1 MLLLC
6 KLPALFTFLVPYSLV
21 NFICNVE
28 LIIWKLHYHC
38 FGPTVVCNTKFSLT
52 MSLFSQDIDSVQVPR
67 LLFTTVEMLIIAS
80 LLIIITFRETVD
92 LVAGEI
98 LADIETLHT
107 RMHEVDQVAGHWVEL
122 LMDLATVI
130 DMEEGKAFMVET
142 IPMCALGREIGCV
155 LMHYVVI

>member
-1 MLLLC
+1 M
-6 KLPALFTFLVPYSLV
+6 P
-21 NFICNVE
+21 
-28 LIIWKLHYHC
+28 
-38 FGPTVVCNTKFSLT
+38 
-52 MSLFSQDIDSVQVPR
+52 LFSQDIDSVQVPR

-107 RMHEVDQVAGHWVEL
+107 HMLEVDQVAGHLVEL

-142 IPMCALGREIGCV
+142 IPMCAPGREIGCV

>member
-6 KLPALFTFLVPYSLV
+6 KLPALFTFLVPYTL
-21 NFICNVE
+21 
-28 LIIWKLHYHC
+28 
-38 FGPTVVCNTKFSLT
+38 
-52 MSLFSQDIDSVQVPR
+52 DIDSVQVPR

-98 LADIETLHT
+98 LADFETLHT
-107 RMHEVDQVAGHWVEL
+107 RMLEVDQVAGHLVEL
-122 LMDLATVI
+122 LMDLGTVI
-130 DMEEGKAFMVET
+130 DMEEGKAFMAET

-155 LMHYVVI
+155 PMHYVVI

>member
-1 MLLLC
+1 M
-6 KLPALFTFLVPYSLV
+6 P
-21 NFICNVE
+21 
-28 LIIWKLHYHC
+28 
-38 FGPTVVCNTKFSLT
+38 
-52 MSLFSQDIDSVQVPR
+52 LFSQDIDSVQVPR
-67 LLFTTVEMLIIAS
+67 LLFTTVGMLIIAS

-107 RMHEVDQVAGHWVEL
+107 HMLEVDQVAGHLVEL

-155 LMHYVVI
+155 LMHCKC